1 MNKRRES
8 ERETD
13 GERKI
18 EEKRQ
23 LKRECERERQ
33 REKNRE
39 KEAIGERETDREYDR
54 EREREREGVIN
65 MSLPGSVWRS
75 WIGGSS
81 FIRESLPSFFA
92 RALPNNVFI
101 ETKIR
106 EKFKEEGAMNM
117 KRRGDKRRQ
126 DEIT

>member
-1 MNKRRES
+1 
-8 ERETD
+8 
-13 GERKI
+13 
-18 EEKRQ
+18 
-23 LKRECERERQ
+23 
-33 REKNRE
+33 
-39 KEAIGERETDREYDR
+39 
-54 EREREREGVIN
+54 